1 MGNSKL
7 PPPVQKK
14 MTQKITDFIKS
25 ILSLTFSIGL
35 IIGVAFL
42 IWKVGIFALG
52 KTINIFGYIDQL
64 YESGDLPLP
73 LLLSVVT
80 ALATVTTAIVTTLIA
95 KNNDLRLQVRA
106 EQKDS
111 KVLIYEE
118 LTQFFFKIIF
128 SSKVK
133 NKEVETE
140 QKDQEGEIV
149 EFLVNYTPKIIMWGS
164 DEVLR
169 EFYLFRSKSVSA
181 GSDPKKVTEIIIKFE
196 ELLFSIRKDLGHKNR
211 NLRKGNIL
219 GLFVNDY
226 EKLLSK

>member
-1 MGNSKL
+1 MENSKL
-7 PPPVQKK
+7 TTPDQNKV
-14 MTQKITDFIKS
+14 TQKILDLIKS
-25 ILSLTFSIGL
+25 ILSLVFLAGLTIGGL
-35 IIGVAFL
+35 FL
-42 IWKVGIFALG
+42 IWKVGIFILG
-52 KTINIFGYIDQL
+52 RAVATFDHIDQL
-64 YESGDLPLP
+64 YQSGDLPLP

-80 ALATVTTAIVTTLIA
+80 ASATVITAILTTLIA

-106 EQKDS
+106 EQRDS

-118 LTQFFFKIIF
+118 LTKFFFKIIF

-133 NKEVETE
+133 NKEVDIENA
-140 QKDQEGEIV
+140 DQEGEIV

-164 DEVLR
+164 DEVLK

-181 GSDPKKVTEIIIKFE
+181 GSDPNKTTEIILKFE

-219 GLFVNDY
+219 GLFINDY
-226 EKLLSK
+226 EQLFQK